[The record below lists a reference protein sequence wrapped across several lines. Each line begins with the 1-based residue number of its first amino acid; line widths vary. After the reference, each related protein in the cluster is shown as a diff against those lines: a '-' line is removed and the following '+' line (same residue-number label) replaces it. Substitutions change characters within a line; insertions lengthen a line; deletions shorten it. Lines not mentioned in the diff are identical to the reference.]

1 MQTRPERVLEMA
13 VHGMLPKNRLGR
25 RLFNK
30 LKIYRGAD
38 HPHVAQNPAGTSSD
52 RALKRKDKTAFN
64 QVTSQMAENK
74 NTIRTTGRRK
84 TAVAGVRLLPGS
96 GTITVN
102 DRSLEVYFPRDTSRM
117 RILEPFEL
125 TETNGHYDV
134 IVSVR
139 GGGIAAQADAV
150 RHGISRALVTVSE
163 ALRPALRKN
172 GMLTRDPREVER
184 KKYGRH
190 KARKRPQY
198 SKR

>member
-1 MQTRPERVLEMA
+1 MP
-13 VHGMLPKNRLGR
+13 
-25 RLFNK
+25 
-30 LKIYRGAD
+30 
-38 HPHVAQNPAGTSSD
+38 NP
-52 RALKRKDKTAFN
+52 RNMIRK
-64 QVTSQMAENK
+64 
-74 NTIRTTGRRK
+74 TGRRK
-84 TAVAGVRLLPGS
+84 TAVASVRMLPGS
-96 GTITVN
+96 GAITIN

-125 TETNGHYDV
+125 TETSGQYDI
-134 IVSVR
+134 IVKVS
-139 GGGIAAQADAV
+139 GGGTSAQADAV
-150 RHGISRALVTVSE
+150 RLGISRALVEITE